1 MAMYRKD
8 ARIVYMGTPEISA
21 IVLRGLIEAGFQIV
35 GLICNEDKP
44 IGRKGLLEPVPT
56 KRVALEHGIPVFQPH
71 RIREDYA
78 FLNDLK
84 PDVIVTMAYGQ
95 IVPQAVLDIPVRGC
109 INLHGSLLPELR
121 GAAPIQRSIIE
132 GKTETGV
139 TLMEMV
145 DKMDA
150 GRMYDKKT
158 VAILPTDNYGTL
170 AEKIGHAAKEL
181 IVEDLLPYLNGELP
195 GIEQDEAQ
203 VTFANKIKPEH
214 EHLSLSLAAKELVQ
228 WIRGL
233 SPTPGGFLFL
243 QGKKIKILGA
253 HLESEETLGAVGEIV
268 KDTKGLS
275 FQAVGGVIAIDYLQ
289 MEGKKPMDAKSFVNG
304 YRGLKGSLLE

>member
-1 MAMYRKD
+1 
-8 ARIVYMGTPEISA
+8 
-21 IVLRGLIEAGFQIV
+21 
-35 GLICNEDKP
+35 
-44 IGRKGLLEPVPT
+44 
-56 KRVALEHGIPVFQPH
+56 
-71 RIREDYA
+71 
-78 FLNDLK
+78 
-84 PDVIVTMAYGQ
+84 MAYGQ

-170 AEKIGHAAKEL
+170 AEKIGQAAKEL

-275 FQAVGGVIAIDYLQ
+275 FQAVDGVIAIDYLQ